1 MLIYCTLL
9 STNSLSFIH
18 VNLSLF
24 KSIIKLV
31 YTLLRQQPISVYL
44 YCTQTQ
50 SRTRSCRGNTG
61 SSPALITLI
70 IINSIQYSVPSSLQ
84 QYTII
89 IIIFTIISL
98 YRHYHYQQRHHHPYN
113 HWHHHERQHHHYCIH
128 CQHLKHHH
136 HYTIFTVINF
146 SSNITRLGIPSSVLI
161 WANELM
167 WKNEWMSDLPQ
178 KMSDSLICSFLVS
191 HSLTSLIFGEQP
203 ERVAHNAHFWW
214 SAWAIFSHH

>member
-1 MLIYCTLL
+1 M
-9 STNSLSFIH
+9 
-18 VNLSLF
+18 
-24 KSIIKLV
+24 
-31 YTLLRQQPISVYL
+31 

-128 CQHLKHHH
+128 CQHFRHHH
-136 HYTIFTVINF
+136 QLQQQHHRVGNLLICSFAQIKWATVSDLFRSFRTNE
-146 SSNITRLGIPSSVLI
+146 RL
-161 WANELM
+161 WANPSGCNAHV
-167 WKNEWMSDLPQ
+167 KRVT
-178 KMSDSLICSFLVS
+178 MSDSLRSLMINEWISRGCLTKNCSFVL
-191 HSLTSLIFGEQP
+191 SLTKKSDLLKKI
-203 ERVAHNAHFWW
+203 WLK
-214 SAWAIFSHH
+214 S